1 MSYTALYRKFR
12 PNAFEDVKGQEHIIT
27 TLQNQIKANRIGHAY
42 LFCGTRGTG
51 KTTVAKIFA
60 KAVNCEHPVN
70 GSPCGECAMCK
81 SIAAGTSMNVIEI
94 DAASNNGV
102 DNIRE
107 IREEVAYRPTEGKYK
122 VYIIDE
128 VHMLSIGAFN
138 ALLKTLEEPPEYVIF
153 ILATTEV
160 HKIPITILS
169 RCQHYDFKRI
179 TIDTIAGR
187 MQELMDVEQVDVE
200 EKAIRYIAKAA
211 DGSMRDALS
220 LLDQC
225 IAFYLGQKLTYD
237 NVLEVLGAVD
247 TDVFSRLLRSI
258 LERNVAKVLDMVEEL
273 VMQGRELTQLA
284 ADFTWYLRN
293 LLLVKTSD
301 NIEDVLD
308 VSSENLAQLK
318 EEAQMIEVD
327 MLLRYIRVLSE
338 LSGQLKYATQKRVL
352 LEVALIK
359 LCTPAMEVNPDS
371 LLDRI
376 RALEEKVAQGAAM
389 MPSPEALA
397 QMQMS
402 EQMYGQSN
410 ALENGANDMSRGAT
424 YGQQVKKEVPVA
436 IPEDVKEVV
445 KNFRSIADETSGPV
459 RTYLK
464 RARLSLGGD
473 NRLLVVLP
481 DSMGA
486 SIVGRED
493 HKEELESLIEQRIG
507 KKVEV
512 EVRQVEEG
520 RRFEDTFID
529 LERHMEEVIH
539 MEITVEED

>member
-12 PNAFEDVKGQEHIIT
+12 PTAFEDVKGQEHIIT

-70 GSPCGECAMCK
+70 GSPCGECAMCR

-107 IREEVAYRPTEGKYK
+107 IREEVTYRPTEGKYK

-179 TIDTIAGR
+179 TIDTISAR
-187 MQELMDVEQVDVE
+187 MQELMDAEQVEVE

-237 NVLEVLGAVD
+237 HVLEVLGAVD

-258 LERNVAKVLDMVEEL
+258 LARDVPKVLDMVEEL

-301 NIEDVLD
+301 SIEDVLD

-327 MLLRYIRVLSE
+327 MLLRYIRIFSE

-359 LCTPAMEVNPDS
+359 LCTPAMEVSQDS

-376 RALEEKVAQGAAM
+376 RAVEEKLEQGV
-389 MPSPEALA
+389 PVRQYGSEPER
-397 QMQMS
+397 
-402 EQMYGQSN
+402 EQRIETVSQP
-410 ALENGANDMSRGAT
+410 
-424 YGQQVKKEVPVA
+424 KPEVPLA
-436 IPEDVKEVV
+436 IPEDVQEVV

-464 RARLSLGGD
+464 KARLSLGGD
-473 NRLLVVLP
+473 NRLMVVLP
-481 DSMGA
+481 DGMGA

-512 EVRQVEEG
+512 EVRQVEDG
-520 RRFEDTFID
+520 RHFEDTFVD
-529 LERHMEEVIH
+529 LERHMENVIH
-539 MEITVEED
+539 MEITVED

>member
-12 PNAFEDVKGQEHIIT
+12 PSEFADVKGQDHIIT
-27 TLQNQIKANRIGHAY
+27 TLQNQIRANRIGHAY

-60 KAVNCEHPVN
+60 KAVNCEHPVD
-70 GSPCGECAMCK
+70 GSPCGECETCR

-107 IREEVAYRPTEGKYK
+107 IREEVAYRPTEGRYK

-179 TIDTIAGR
+179 SIETITDR
-187 MQELMDVEQVDVE
+187 MKELMDTEHVEVE
-200 EKAIRYIAKAA
+200 DKALRYIAKAA

-225 IAFYLGQKLTYD
+225 IAFYMGQKLTYD

-247 TDVFSRLLRSI
+247 TDVFSRLLRKVI
-258 LERNVAKVLDMVEEL
+258 DRDVAGVLDVVDDL

-308 VSSENLAQLK
+308 VSTENMAQLK
-318 EEAQMIEVD
+318 EEAQMIEPD
-327 MLLRYIRVLSE
+327 MLFRYIRIFSE
-338 LSGQLKYATQKRVL
+338 LSNQLKYATQKRVM

-359 LCTPAMEVNPDS
+359 LCTPAMENTQDS

-376 RALEEKVAQGAAM
+376 RAVEEKVEKGIDAAAVIQAQGGYGAG
-389 MPSPEALA
+389 
-397 QMQMS
+397 
-402 EQMYGQSN
+402 YGQDS
-410 ALENGANDMSRGAT
+410 AYGGAGGNGAGMPGGGSGAA
-424 YGQQVKKEVPVA
+424 GGAGVRKELPNA
-436 IPEDVKEVV
+436 IPEDVQEVV
-445 KNFRSIADETSGPV
+445 KNFRSIAGEASGIL
-459 RTYLK
+459 RGYLK
-464 RARLSLGGD
+464 KARLSLGGD
-473 NRLLVVLP
+473 NRLMIVLP
-481 DSMGA
+481 DPLSE
-486 SIVGRED
+486 SVVGRED
-493 HKEELESLIEQRIG
+493 HVQELENLIEQRIG

-512 EVRQVEEG
+512 EVRHMEEG
-520 RRFEDTFID
+520 RHFEDTFVDI
-529 LERHMEEVIH
+529 EQKIN
-539 MEITVEED
+539 MEITVED

>member
-12 PNAFEDVKGQEHIIT
+12 PTTFEDVKGQDHIIT
-27 TLQNQIKANRIGHAY
+27 TLQNQIKADRIGHAY

-60 KAVNCEHPVN
+60 KAVNCEQPID

-81 SIAAGTSMNVIEI
+81 TIGAATSMNVIEI

-107 IREEVAYRPTEGKYK
+107 IREEVAYRPTEGRYK

-179 TIDTIAGR
+179 SIETISDR
-187 MQELMDVEQVDVE
+187 MKDLMATEHVEVD
-200 EKAIRYIAKAA
+200 EKAIRYVAKAA

-225 IAFYLGQKLTYD
+225 IAFYMGQRLTYD

-247 TDVFSRLLRSI
+247 TDVFSQLLRSI
-258 LERNVAKVLDMVEEL
+258 LKRDVPRVIDTVEEL
-273 VMQGRELTQLA
+273 VIQGRELTQLSV
-284 ADFTWYLRN
+284 DFTWYLRN

-308 VSSENLAQLK
+308 VSTENMHQLQ
-318 EEAQMIEVD
+318 EEAKMIEPD
-327 MLLRYIRVLSE
+327 MLLRYIRIFSE

-359 LCTPAMEVNPDS
+359 LCTPAMEVEQDT

-376 RALEEKVAQGAAM
+376 RVVEEKLEQGIPAAAQERVVYVTEEGGAGHSKKG
-389 MPSPEALA
+389 PRPEL
-397 QMQMS
+397 
-402 EQMYGQSN
+402 
-410 ALENGANDMSRGAT
+410 
-424 YGQQVKKEVPVA
+424 PHA
-436 IPEDVKEVV
+436 IPEDVQEVV
-445 KNFRSIADETSGPV
+445 KNFRPIADEASGLL
-459 RTYLK
+459 RTFLK
-464 RARLSLGGD
+464 KARLSLAGD
-473 NRLLVVLP
+473 NRL
-481 DSMGA
+481 M
-486 SIVGRED
+486 IVMPESLDAEAVGKPQHIQEL
-493 HKEELESLIEQRIG
+493 EELIEKRIG

-512 EVRQVEEG
+512 EVRHVEEG
-520 RRFEDTFID
+520 RHFEDTFVDI
-529 LERHMEEVIH
+529 EKKIN
-539 MEITVEED
+539 MEITVED

>member
-12 PNAFEDVKGQEHIIT
+12 PVEFEDVKGQEHIIT
-27 TLQNQIKANRIGHAY
+27 TLKNQIEANRIGHAY

-70 GSPCGECAMCK
+70 GSPCGECAMCR

-179 TIDTIAGR
+179 SIETITDR
-187 MQELMDVEQVDVE
+187 MRDLMQEEQVEVE
-200 EKAIRYIAKAA
+200 EKALRYVAKAA

-247 TDVFSRLLRSI
+247 TDVFSRLLRSVI
-258 LERNVAKVLDMVEEL
+258 RRDVPKVLDIVDDL

-284 ADFTWYLRN
+284 TDFTWYLRN

-308 VSSENLAQLK
+308 VSTENMQQLQ
-318 EEAQMIEVD
+318 EEAGMVESD
-327 MLLRYIRVLSE
+327 MLLRYIRIFSE
-338 LSGQLKYATQKRVL
+338 LSGQLKYAAQKRVL

-359 LCTPAMEVNPDS
+359 LCTPAMETSSDS
-371 LLDRI
+371 ILDRI
-376 RALEEKVAQGAAM
+376 RVLEEKLEQGAI
-389 MPSPEALA
+389 SGVQERVVYVKEDGQALA
-397 QMQMS
+397 
-402 EQMYGQSN
+402 EPTPRPELPN
-410 ALENGANDMSRGAT
+410 A
-424 YGQQVKKEVPVA
+424 V
-436 IPEDVKEVV
+436 PEDVQQVV
-445 KNFRSIADETSGPV
+445 KNFRPIADEASGML
-459 RTYLK
+459 RNYLK
-464 RARLSLGGD
+464 KARLSLAGD
-473 NRLLVVLP
+473 NRLMIVMP
-481 DSMGA
+481 DALGA
-486 SIVGRED
+486 DFVGRED
-493 HKEELESLIEQRIG
+493 RRKELESLIENRIG

-512 EVRQVEEG
+512 EVRHVEEG
-520 RRFEDTFID
+520 RR
-529 LERHMEEVIH
+529 
-539 MEITVEED
+539 

>member
-12 PNAFEDVKGQEHIIT
+12 PVEFEDVKGQEHIIT
-27 TLQNQIKANRIGHAY
+27 TLKNQIEANRIGHAY

-70 GSPCGECAMCK
+70 GSPCGECAMCR

-179 TIDTIAGR
+179 SIETITDR
-187 MQELMDVEQVDVE
+187 MRDLMQEEQVEVE
-200 EKAIRYIAKAA
+200 EKALRYVAKAA

-247 TDVFSRLLRSI
+247 TDVFSRLLRSVI
-258 LERNVAKVLDMVEEL
+258 RRDVPKVLDIVDDL

-284 ADFTWYLRN
+284 TDFTWYLRN

-308 VSSENLAQLK
+308 VSTENMQQLQ
-318 EEAQMIEVD
+318 EEAGMVESD
-327 MLLRYIRVLSE
+327 MLLRYIRIFSE
-338 LSGQLKYATQKRVL
+338 LSGQLKYAAQKRVL
-352 LEVALIK
+352 LDVALIK
-359 LCTPAMEVNPDS
+359 LCTPAMETSSDS
-371 LLDRI
+371 ILDRI
-376 RALEEKVAQGAAM
+376 RVLEEKLEQGAI
-389 MPSPEALA
+389 SGVQERVVYVKEDGQALA
-397 QMQMS
+397 
-402 EQMYGQSN
+402 EPTPRPELPN
-410 ALENGANDMSRGAT
+410 A
-424 YGQQVKKEVPVA
+424 V
-436 IPEDVKEVV
+436 PEDVQQVV
-445 KNFRSIADETSGPV
+445 KNFRPIADEASGML
-459 RTYLK
+459 RNYLK
-464 RARLSLGGD
+464 KARLSLAGD
-473 NRLLVVLP
+473 NRLMIVMP
-481 DSMGA
+481 DALGA
-486 SIVGRED
+486 DFVGRED
-493 HKEELESLIEQRIG
+493 RRKELESLIENRIG

-512 EVRQVEEG
+512 EVRHVEEG
-520 RRFEDTFID
+520 RRFEDTFVDI
-529 LERHMEEVIH
+529 EKKIN
-539 MEITVEED
+539 MEIIVED

>member
-12 PNAFEDVKGQEHIIT
+12 PVEFEDVKGQEHIIT
-27 TLQNQIKANRIGHAY
+27 TLKNQIEANRIGHAY

-70 GSPCGECAMCK
+70 GSPCGECAMCR

-179 TIDTIAGR
+179 SIETITDR
-187 MQELMDVEQVDVE
+187 MRDLMQEEQVEVE
-200 EKAIRYIAKAA
+200 EKALRYVAKAA

-247 TDVFSRLLRSI
+247 TDVFSRLLRSVI
-258 LERNVAKVLDMVEEL
+258 RRDVPKVLDIVDDL

-284 ADFTWYLRN
+284 TDFTWYLRN

-308 VSSENLAQLK
+308 VSTENMQQLQ
-318 EEAQMIEVD
+318 EEAGMVEAD
-327 MLLRYIRVLSE
+327 MLLRYIRIFSE
-338 LSGQLKYATQKRVL
+338 LSGQLKYAAQKRVL

-359 LCTPAMEVNPDS
+359 LCTPAMETSSDS
-371 LLDRI
+371 ILDRI
-376 RALEEKVAQGAAM
+376 RVLEEKLEQGAISGVQERVVYVKEDSQA
-389 MPSPEALA
+389 PAEPTLRPELP
-397 QMQMS
+397 
-402 EQMYGQSN
+402 N
-410 ALENGANDMSRGAT
+410 A
-424 YGQQVKKEVPVA
+424 V
-436 IPEDVKEVV
+436 PEDVQQVV
-445 KNFRSIADETSGPV
+445 KNFRPIADEASGML
-459 RTYLK
+459 RNYLK
-464 RARLSLGGD
+464 KARLSLAGD
-473 NRLLVVLP
+473 NRLMIVMP
-481 DSMGA
+481 DALGA
-486 SIVGRED
+486 DFVGRED
-493 HKEELESLIEQRIG
+493 RRKELESLIENRIG

-512 EVRQVEEG
+512 EVRHVEEG
-520 RRFEDTFID
+520 RRFEDTFVDI
-529 LERHMEEVIH
+529 EKKIN
-539 MEITVEED
+539 MEIIVED

>member
-12 PNAFEDVKGQEHIIT
+12 PSEFADVKGQDHIIT

-60 KAVNCEHPVN
+60 KAVNCEHPAD
-70 GSPCGECAMCK
+70 GSPCGECKTCR

-107 IREEVAYRPTEGKYK
+107 IREEVAYRPTEGRYK

-179 TIDTIAGR
+179 SIETITDR
-187 MQELMDVEQVDVE
+187 MRALMDTEHVDVE
-200 EKAIRYIAKAA
+200 ERALKYIAKAA

-225 IAFYLGQKLTYD
+225 IAFYMGQTLKYD

-247 TDVFSRLLRSI
+247 TEVFSQLLRKVI
-258 LERNVAKVLDMVEEL
+258 ARDVPGVLDVVEEL
-273 VMQGRELTQLA
+273 VMQGRELSQLS

-308 VSSENLAQLK
+308 VSTENMEQLK
-318 EEAQMIEVD
+318 EEAQMVEMD
-327 MLLRYIRVLSE
+327 MLFRYIRIFSE
-338 LSGQLKYATQKRVL
+338 LSGQLKYATQKRVM

-359 LCTPAMEVNPDS
+359 LCTPAMEPDQDS

-376 RALEEKVAQGAAM
+376 RAVEDKVEQGIVSAGNVQERIVYVNGDGAD
-389 MPSPEALA
+389 SAGYSGASGYEGAGRAGGHAVKRPELP
-397 QMQMS
+397 
-402 EQMYGQSN
+402 N
-410 ALENGANDMSRGAT
+410 
-424 YGQQVKKEVPVA
+424 A
-436 IPEDVKEVV
+436 IPEEVQEVV
-445 KNFRSIADETSGPV
+445 RQFDFIANNTSGPV
-459 RTYLK
+459 RAALK
-464 RARLSLGGD
+464 GRRLSLGGD
-473 NRLLVVLP
+473 NRLLIVLK
-481 DSMGA
+481 DQTA
-486 SIVGRED
+486 AQLVGTEEHRA
-493 HKEELESLIEQRIG
+493 ELEQLIEERIG
-507 KKVEV
+507 KKVEI
-512 EVRQVEEG
+512 EVRHIEEG
-520 RRFEDTFID
+520 RHFEDTFVDI
-529 LERHMEEVIH
+529 EQKIN
-539 MEITVEED
+539 MEITVED

>member
-12 PNAFEDVKGQEHIIT
+12 PVEFEDVKGQEHIIT
-27 TLQNQIKANRIGHAY
+27 TLKNQIEANRIGHAY

-70 GSPCGECAMCK
+70 GSPCGECAMCR

-179 TIDTIAGR
+179 SIETITDR
-187 MQELMDVEQVDVE
+187 MRDLMQEEQVEVE
-200 EKAIRYIAKAA
+200 EKALRYVAKAA

-247 TDVFSRLLRSI
+247 TDVFSRLLRSVI
-258 LERNVAKVLDMVEEL
+258 RRDVPKVLDIVDDL

-284 ADFTWYLRN
+284 TDFTWYLRN

-308 VSSENLAQLK
+308 VSTENMQQIQ
-318 EEAQMIEVD
+318 EEAGMVESD
-327 MLLRYIRVLSE
+327 MLLRYIRIFSE
-338 LSGQLKYATQKRVL
+338 LSGQLKYAAQKRVL

-359 LCTPAMEVNPDS
+359 LCTPAMETSSDS
-371 LLDRI
+371 ILDRI
-376 RALEEKVAQGAAM
+376 RVLEEKLEQGAI
-389 MPSPEALA
+389 SGVQERVVYVKEDGQALA
-397 QMQMS
+397 
-402 EQMYGQSN
+402 EPTPRPELPN
-410 ALENGANDMSRGAT
+410 A
-424 YGQQVKKEVPVA
+424 V
-436 IPEDVKEVV
+436 PEDVQQVV
-445 KNFRSIADETSGPV
+445 KNFRPIADEASGML
-459 RTYLK
+459 RNYLK
-464 RARLSLGGD
+464 KARLSLAGD
-473 NRLLVVLP
+473 NRLMIVMP
-481 DSMGA
+481 DALGA
-486 SIVGRED
+486 DFVGRED
-493 HKEELESLIEQRIG
+493 RRKELESLIENRIG

-512 EVRQVEEG
+512 EVRHVEEG
-520 RRFEDTFID
+520 RRFEDTFVDI
-529 LERHMEEVIH
+529 EKKIN
-539 MEITVEED
+539 MEIIVED

>member
-1 MSYTALYRKFR
+1 MSYTALYRTFR
-12 PNAFEDVKGQEHIIT
+12 PVEFEDVKGQEHIIT
-27 TLQNQIKANRIGHAY
+27 TLKNQIEANRIGHAY

-70 GSPCGECAMCK
+70 GSPCGECAMCR

-179 TIDTIAGR
+179 SIETITDR
-187 MQELMDVEQVDVE
+187 MRDLMQEEQVEVE
-200 EKAIRYIAKAA
+200 EKALRYVAKAA

-247 TDVFSRLLRSI
+247 TDVFSRLLRSVI
-258 LERNVAKVLDMVEEL
+258 RRDVPKVLDIVDDL

-284 ADFTWYLRN
+284 TDFTWYLRN

-308 VSSENLAQLK
+308 VSTENMQQLQ
-318 EEAQMIEVD
+318 EEAGMVESD
-327 MLLRYIRVLSE
+327 MLLRYIRIFSE
-338 LSGQLKYATQKRVL
+338 LSGQLKYAAQKRVL

-359 LCTPAMEVNPDS
+359 LCTPAMETSSDS
-371 LLDRI
+371 ILDRI
-376 RALEEKVAQGAAM
+376 RVLEEKLEQGAI
-389 MPSPEALA
+389 SGVQERVVYVKEDGQALA
-397 QMQMS
+397 
-402 EQMYGQSN
+402 EPTPRPELPN
-410 ALENGANDMSRGAT
+410 A
-424 YGQQVKKEVPVA
+424 V
-436 IPEDVKEVV
+436 PEDVQQVV
-445 KNFRSIADETSGPV
+445 KNFRPIADEASGML
-459 RTYLK
+459 RNYLK
-464 RARLSLGGD
+464 KARLSLAGD
-473 NRLLVVLP
+473 NRLMIVMP
-481 DSMGA
+481 DALGA
-486 SIVGRED
+486 DFVGRED
-493 HKEELESLIEQRIG
+493 RRKELESLIENRLG

-512 EVRQVEEG
+512 EVRHVEEG
-520 RRFEDTFID
+520 RRFEDTFVDI
-529 LERHMEEVIH
+529 EKKIN
-539 MEITVEED
+539 MEIIVED

>member
-12 PNAFEDVKGQEHIIT
+12 PTEFDDVKGQDHIIT

-70 GSPCGECAMCK
+70 GSPCGECEMCK

-107 IREEVAYRPTEGKYK
+107 IREEVTYRPTEGRYK

-128 VHMLSIGAFN
+128 AHMLSPGASN

-160 HKIPITILS
+160 QRIPITIIS
-169 RCQHYDFKRI
+169 RCQHYEFKRI
-179 TIDTIAGR
+179 SIETITDR
-187 MQELMDVEQVDVE
+187 MQELMDAEHNE
-200 EKAIRYIAKAA
+200 AEPAALRYIAKVA

-225 IAFYLGQKLTYD
+225 IAFYIGETLTYD
-237 NVLEVLGAVD
+237 HVLEVLGAVD
-247 TDVFSRLLRSI
+247 TDIFSRLLR
-258 LERNVAKVLDMVEEL
+258 LVLDRDTTGVLELVDEL
-273 VMQGRELTQLA
+273 VMQGRELTQLTI
-284 ADFTWYLRN
+284 DFTWYLRN
-293 LLLVKTSD
+293 LLLTKTSD

-308 VSSENLAQLK
+308 VSKENMMQLK
-318 EEAQMIEVD
+318 EEAGMIEID
-327 MLLRYIRVLSE
+327 QIFRFIRIFSE

-359 LCTPAMEVNPDS
+359 LCTPAMETKSDA

-376 RALEEKVAQGAAM
+376 RAVEDKIEKGLVAVNPQSQGMAGNTGVQTGM
-389 MPSPEALA
+389 
-397 QMQMS
+397 
-402 EQMYGQSN
+402 GNGNVSN
-410 ALENGANDMSRGAT
+410 T
-424 YGQQVKKEVPVA
+424 VQQRPEVPLA
-436 IPEDVKEVV
+436 IPEDVQEVV
-445 KNFRSIADETSGPV
+445 KNFRLIAGEASGMIKG
-459 RTYLK
+459 YLK
-464 RARLSLGGD
+464 GARLSLGGD
-473 NRLLVVLP
+473 NRLMIVLP
-481 DSMGA
+481 DSLAA
-486 SIVGRED
+486 SVISRED
-493 HKEELESLIEQRIG
+493 HIAELEKLIEDRIG
-507 KKVEV
+507 KHVDV
-512 EVRQVEEG
+512 EVRYVEEG
-520 RRFEDTFID
+520 RQFEDTFID
-529 LERHMEEVIH
+529 IEQKINMK
-539 MEITVEED
+539 ITVED